1 MQLKPSF
8 QHLQQ
13 LIFAQR
19 DSTALQES
27 LLDLSLLVAGHLL
40 QLFARLDITAQL
52 VLTKL
57 QLATQPT
64 ESIKMRKD
72 NHRVKLAQ
80 LATTVLRRQ

>member
-13 LIFAQR
+13 LISAQR

-27 LLDLSLLVAGHLL
+27 LLDLSLLVVEHPL
-40 QLFARLDITAQL
+40 QLFAQLDITVQL
-52 VLTKL
+52 ELTKL

-64 ESIKMRKD
+64 ASTKMRKV
-72 NHRVKLAQ
+72 NRHVKLAL
-80 LATTVLRRQ
+80 LAITALRRQ